1 MRNAMDAITL
11 QDLRYL
17 DELHGD
23 LDGVFAKMDAEA
35 AAENIPIV
43 SSSIG
48 HALRVLVRATAARRI
63 VEVGTATGYSALWM
77 ATALPADGRIVT
89 IDPDRSR
96 TDRARAYW
104 REAGVA
110 DRIEVVSGRALE
122 VLPKLR
128 GPFDLA
134 FVDALKIEY
143 DGYLAALLPLL
154 RPGGTVL
161 VDNLLWD
168 GRASGAVAADD
179 GDTLAIREFNRRF
192 VKDPRLDATILSVGD
207 GLGVGVKK

>member
-1 MRNAMDAITL
+1 MRNAMDTITL
-11 QDLRYL
+11 RDLQYL
-17 DELHGD
+17 DSLHPELE
-23 LDGVFAKMDAEA
+23 GVFARMDAEA

-77 ATALPADGRIVT
+77 ASALPTDGRIIT

-96 TDRARAYW
+96 TDRARAHW
-104 REAGVA
+104 RAAGVA
-110 DRIEVVSGRALE
+110 DRIEVISGTALE
-122 VLPKLR
+122 ELPKLS

-134 FVDALKIEY
+134 FIDALKSEY
-143 DGYLAALLPLL
+143 AGYLAAVLRLL
-154 RPGGTVL
+154 RAGGTVL

-168 GRASGAVAADD
+168 GRASGAVPGDDAD
-179 GDTLAIREFNRRF
+179 TRAIREFNRLF
-192 VKDPRLDATILSVGD
+192 VRHPQLDATILSVGD
-207 GLGVGVKK
+207 GLGVGVKR